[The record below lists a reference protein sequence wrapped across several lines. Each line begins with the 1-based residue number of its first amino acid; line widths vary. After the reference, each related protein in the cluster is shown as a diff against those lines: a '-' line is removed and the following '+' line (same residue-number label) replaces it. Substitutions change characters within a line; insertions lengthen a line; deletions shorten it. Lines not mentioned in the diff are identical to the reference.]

1 MMLSLTQFVQ
11 RAAQVNR
18 KGTATICEGRRRS
31 WGEAADRISR
41 TAAVLRSLSLDSGD
55 RVAILAPNSDTY
67 LEYLFAVAWA
77 GGVIVPVNPRLAPP
91 EIGHV
96 LRDCGARILITTT
109 TFADLIA
116 GIRTDL
122 PDLAHIVFVG
132 NEKPPAGA
140 LVHEALIAAATPIDN
155 AGRGD
160 DDLYALFYTSGTTG
174 EPKAAMITHGGL
186 FLNILQWI
194 TGVGVTGQDRF
205 LIIPPMFHAAG
216 AANSIAVAALAATA
230 CIMPRFDILEGLR
243 LIQEERLTKLPLIAT
258 MLDMMLRHPQV
269 GEFDL
274 SSVSRITYGASPI
287 PEDLLARAM
296 AALPGARF
304 LQIYGQTESGPTVTV
319 LPHEYHVT
327 EGPLAG
333 KLKSAGIPF
342 IGVAV
347 CILDQTGH
355 ELPAGVPGEIA
366 VRGPGVS
373 PGYWNQPEATAAA
386 RCNGWW
392 RTGDAGHLDED
403 GFLYVTD
410 RVKDMI
416 ISGGE
421 NIYPAEIE
429 RVLLAHEAVAECA
442 VIGIPSEKW
451 GEQVHAI
458 VRLTPGKTTTAD
470 ALSAH
475 CRAHLAD
482 YKCVRSFEF
491 RTEPLPLTPSAKVLK
506 RELRRPYWQNKGRS
520 I

>member
-1 MMLSLTQFVQ
+1 MLSLTHFVQ
-11 RAAQVNR
+11 RAGRINCH
-18 KGTATICEGRRRS
+18 GPATICAGRRRN
-31 WGEAADRISR
+31 WGEVSDRIGR
-41 TAAVLRSLSLDSGD
+41 TAAALRDLSLADGD
-55 RVAILAPNSDTY
+55 RVALLMPNSDTMF
-67 LEYLFAVAWA
+67 EYLFAVAWA
-77 GGVIVPVNPRLAPP
+77 GGVVVPLNQRLAPP
-91 EIGHV
+91 EISHA
-96 LRDCGARILITTT
+96 LEDCGARILVTTQD
-109 TFADLIA
+109 FVASLADF
-116 GIRTDL
+116 RSTL
-122 PDLAHIVFVG
+122 PALAHIIILDG
-132 NEKPPAGA
+132 TNGADGA
-140 LVHEALIAAATPIDN
+140 LAHEALIADALPIAD
-155 AGRGD
+155 AGRGG

-174 EPKAAMITHGGL
+174 EPKATMITHAGL
-186 FLNILQWI
+186 FVNILQWI
-194 TGVGVTGQDRF
+194 AGVGVTGQDRF

-230 CIMPRFDILEGLR
+230 CILPRFDLLEGLR

-258 MLDMMLRHPQV
+258 MLDMMLRHPRFA
-269 GEFDL
+269 EFDL

-287 PEDLLARAM
+287 PEELLERAM

-304 LQIYGQTESGPTVTV
+304 YQIYGQTESGPTVTV

-327 EGPLAG
+327 RGPFAG

-342 IGVAV
+342 IGVEV
-347 CILDQTGH
+347 CILDDAGNP
-355 ELPAGVPGEIA
+355 LPPDATGEIA

-373 PGYWNQPEATAAA
+373 PGYWRQPEATAAA
-386 RCNGWW
+386 RCQDWW
-392 RTGDAGHLDED
+392 RTGDAGHLDTD

-429 RVLLAHEAVAECA
+429 RVLLDHEAVAECA
-442 VIGIPSEKW
+442 VIGIPDDQW

-458 VRLTPGKTTTAD
+458 VRLVADQSATAEML
-470 ALSAH
+470 AAH
-475 CRAHLAD
+475 CRAHLAA

-506 RELRRPYWQNKGRS
+506 RELRKPWWQGRERQ